1 VFGFVFSFFIHLSHK
16 QYFQVSLF
24 LEEVIFQGDACELI
38 CLKVTKTSTVIY
50 TIPMQIKLDSKQSI
64 RAIVVLWARV
74 TGWPFKYGG
83 DSHKVED
90 IAASHATVS

>member
-1 VFGFVFSFFIHLSHK
+1 
-16 QYFQVSLF
+16 
-24 LEEVIFQGDACELI
+24 
-38 CLKVTKTSTVIY
+38 
-50 TIPMQIKLDSKQSI
+50 MQIKLDSKQSI

-90 IAASHATVS
+90 IAASHTTVS